1 MYKIWP
7 IMMVLSK
14 NMSLLLEWWFLKKNS
29 HMTKIHFFT
38 CENLCRSLDILHF
51 RLKTQLKSEKRVL
64 FQLYLFTNHR
74 LILTNLFN
82 SYRCQ
87 SHRSY
92 FLEAWS
98 IKLRLV
104 YMFSQVKKWI
114 LVLGLIFL
122 LTIIPFQATRDFH
135 SNPV

>member
-38 CENLCRSLDILHF
+38 CKNLCRSLDILQF

-64 FQLYLFTNHR
+64 FQLYLFTNHS
-74 LILTNLFN
+74 LILTNSLLFN

-87 SHRSY
+87 SR
-92 FLEAWS
+92 
-98 IKLRLV
+98 R
-104 YMFSQVKKWI
+104 
-114 LVLGLIFL
+114 LIFL
-122 LTIIPFQATRDFH
+122 LTIIPFQAMTDFH
-135 SNPV
+135 SNPVCRPYFKRWKTHFFDLGWVFAK